1 MASHAKRPH
10 LDPTPD
16 TPEQTESSSEADSG
30 SEDESNGMDEE
41 IQVEFEARTP
51 EERDYPGIVSLL
63 KQCFRGSEEV
73 ELGTLARFIMKQ
85 KAVGSVVTQSPSDS
99 TDDEDEDDLGNL
111 MLVQSQGPW
120 SFQFNVLTLIGGTD
134 GEVFGLAT
142 IVRLKDT
149 EVADM
154 IKRHLSKAV
163 ASTDPQGRMSKVLN
177 SSDSDVGLI
186 ISERIINMPPQISVP
201 LYQTLSNEVKKARA
215 KNLPFNFTHYAI
227 LSKVLEMPDSA
238 SQAGQMYTNAEEEI
252 FVPEC
257 EFVLDTKTAEESRI
271 HTLSQEDF
279 IERKKVLVFKAEKL
293 DNIVTI
299 VKNAFPIN

>member
-1 MASHAKRPH
+1 
-10 LDPTPD
+10 
-16 TPEQTESSSEADSG
+16 
-30 SEDESNGMDEE
+30 MDEE

-99 TDDEDEDDLGNL
+99 TDDEDEDDL
-111 MLVQSQGPW
+111 
-120 SFQFNVLTLIGGTD
+120 GGTD

>member
-1 MASHAKRPH
+1 M
-10 LDPTPD
+10 DPTPD

-99 TDDEDEDDLGNL
+99 TDDEDEDDLG
-111 MLVQSQGPW
+111 
-120 SFQFNVLTLIGGTD
+120 GTD

-227 LSKVLEMPDSA
+227 ISKVLEMPDSA

>member
-1 MASHAKRPH
+1 M
-10 LDPTPD
+10 DPTPD

-99 TDDEDEDDLGNL
+99 TDDEDEDDL
-111 MLVQSQGPW
+111 
-120 SFQFNVLTLIGGTD
+120 GGTD